1 MGIVQR
7 VEDYTDC
14 RAKRK
19 DRTGSLLDRLCS
31 IRLCPQLIV
40 NVAGDYFGPG
50 QGASRGVWGPKCA
63 ESNAAMGQNSPSPS
77 GRVPETRT
85 LRCQA

>member
-31 IRLCPQLIV
+31 IASLLI
-40 NVAGDYFGPG
+40 NFFNMRAK
-50 QGASRGVWGPKCA
+50 SC
-63 ESNAAMGQNSPSPS
+63 S
-77 GRVPETRT
+77 T
-85 LRCQA
+85 